1 MVDAVDV
8 SADSLVRRQNDKALE
23 RTLIRLAL
31 RNRVSD
37 LSALTKQL
45 EDLDRR
51 RASMYRPGVWRR
63 VFHVAILNDHVDV
76 VRMFLAQRLQEFK
89 WSSDKTAF
97 VTSTLRLV
105 PTQNH
110 KVTRHLLDANAQ
122 IDASS
127 LFGSP
132 RAYKEVNPVLAKA
145 ASLDVLN
152 HCVFRDLILYHS
164 NVTPLLRAISY
175 ASETSLLRAIS
186 YASETSRHEQN
197 HVMARSWWTS
207 LALLLRCKAYVNAK
221 DPPSLSP
228 LEYVIRL
235 DKRGDVDRETVSR
248 KLAKRLILAK
258 ARVDFLTPSDQA
270 CLQAILTLS
279 STPSLDLSSI
289 RRSK

>member
-1 MVDAVDV
+1 MSSMVDAVDV
-8 SADSLVRRQNDKALE
+8 NDKALE

-76 VRMFLAQRLQEFK
+76 VRMFLAQRLQQFK
-89 WSSDKTAF
+89 WSSDKKAF
-97 VTSTLRLV
+97 VTSTLRWV

-132 RAYKEVNPVLAKA
+132 RAYKAVNPVLTKA

-152 HCVFRDLILYHS
+152 HCVFGDLIFYRS
-164 NVTPLLRAISY
+164 NVTPLLRAISH
-175 ASETSLLRAIS
+175 TSQA
-186 YASETSRHEQN
+186 SRHEQK

-270 CLQAILTLS
+270 CLQALLKLT
-279 STPSLDLSSI
+279 
-289 RRSK
+289 

>member
-76 VRMFLAQRLQEFK
+76 VRMFLAQRLQQFK
-89 WSSDKTAF
+89 WSSDKRAF

-152 HCVFRDLILYHS
+152 HCVFRDLIFYRS
-164 NVTPLLRAISY
+164 NVTPLLRAISHT
-175 ASETSLLRAIS
+175 SEA
-186 YASETSRHEQN
+186 SRHEQN

-207 LALLLRCKAYVNAK
+207 VLLLLRCKAYVNAK